1 MYSKKRKS
9 LFSGLIINI
18 VSYALYIISGL
29 FYLYAASTINNG
41 TLDKGSYATLFMVIV
56 FIILFSVFA
65 LTFSSLSLRSCRTKP
80 GNIYENQAFVV
91 TTFICNCI
99 IAIFSIIMVFWVFN
113 YICIVMAV
121 TLLISAGLIVIDYI
135 AQSKMLEKQNE
146 NKKE

>member
-9 LFSGLIINI
+9 LFSGLVINI
-18 VSYALYIISGL
+18 VSNALYIISGL
-29 FYLYAASTINNG
+29 FYLYAASTINNSS
-41 TLDKGSYATLFMVIV
+41 LDRGGYATLFMVIV

-99 IAIFSIIMVFWVFN
+99 IAIFSIILVFWYFN
-113 YICIVMAV
+113 YICIIMAV
-121 TLLISAGLIVIDYI
+121 TLLISAGLIAIDYY
-135 AQSKMLEKQNE
+135 AQSKLLEKQHE
-146 NKKE
+146 NKEE